1 MPKAFLLFHLKY
13 FIMSLNPLVGS
24 AIVSG
29 SGSLLGGLFGLGG
42 SNKAA
47 KTQLQATR
55 ETNAMNYRIAQE
67 NNAFNRQMWQLQNEY
82 NTPSAQRKR
91 FEEAG
96 LNPNLM
102 MDGGSSGNATTA
114 VTADPSA
121 VQTAPDVGSTI
132 ASGYQQFGSNIAQGA
147 QGIAQMYY
155 NNELQKANAAKANA
169 EARSQDISNDFA
181 VAMHIADLTRKNWLN
196 KFSEKN
202 YHILKETQDSLISKI
217 RADAQNAWS
226 QNALTERQ
234 TDLAYTQNQIS
245 QVQLAIQRCNLDW
258 LPREKQANLAAVL
271 QNTLTSASQ
280 MRMNDAA
287 ARNYV
292 AMTALNWAQSN
303 GVSLDNDLKDSVF
316 DLSVGLVENNYLKGY
331 AEQDQF
337 RHGFNL
343 SPTMFAAAY
352 GSRALG
358 QPATPHAPR
367 SGKIS
372 HKYTKGK

>member
-1 MPKAFLLFHLKY
+1 MP
-13 FIMSLNPLVGS
+13 INPLVGS
-24 AIVSG
+24 AIIG
-29 SGSLLGGLFGLGG
+29 GAGSLVGGLLGFGG

-47 KTQLQATR
+47 KAQLQAAR
-55 ETNAMNYRIAQE
+55 ETNAMNYKIAQE
-67 NNAFNRQMWQLQNEY
+67 NNTFNEKMWNAQNEY
-82 NTPSAQRKR
+82 NTPSAQKKR

-102 MDGGSSGNATTA
+102 MDGSSAGNASSS

-121 VQTAPDVGSTI
+121 VQSTPDIGSTI

-155 NNELQKANAAKANA
+155 NNELQRANVAKTQA

-181 VAMHIADLTRKNWLN
+181 VAMHVADLTRKNWLN

-202 YHILKETQDSLISKI
+202 FHILKETQDDAISKI
-217 RADAQNAWS
+217 RADAHNAWS
-226 QNALTERQ
+226 QNALLERQ
-234 TDLAYTQNQIS
+234 TDLAYTQNEIS

-292 AMTALNWAQSN
+292 AMTALNWAQAN

-316 DLSVGLVENNYLKGY
+316 DLSVGLVENNYNKGY
-331 AEQDQF
+331 AEQDQYRRGYNLNPNMYGIAIGTQALTNSSTPPPP
-337 RHGFNL
+337 RH
-343 SPTMFAAAY
+343 
-352 GSRALG
+352 
-358 QPATPHAPR
+358 
-367 SGKIS
+367 GKIS
-372 HKYTKGK
+372 HKYTNR

>member
-1 MPKAFLLFHLKY
+1 MP
-13 FIMSLNPLVGS
+13 INPLVGS
-24 AIVSG
+24 AIING
-29 SGSLLGGLFGLGG
+29 AGSLLGGLFGKSG
-42 SNKAA
+42 SDKAA
-47 KTQLQATR
+47 KAQLQATR

-67 NNAFNRQMWQLQNEY
+67 NNAFNEKMWNAQNAY
-82 NTPSAQRKR
+82 NTPAEQKKR
-91 FEEAG
+91 FEQAG

-102 MDGGSSGNATTA
+102 MDGGSAGNATTA
-114 VTADPSA
+114 VTADSSA
-121 VQTAPDVGSTI
+121 VQTAPDIGSTI

-155 NNELQKANAAKANA
+155 NNELQKANAARANA
-169 EARSQDISNDFA
+169 EARSQEISNDFA
-181 VAMHIADLTRKNWLN
+181 VAMHVADLTRKNWLN

-202 YHILKETQDSLISKI
+202 YHILKETQDDLISKI
-217 RADAQNAWS
+217 RADAANGWS

-234 TDLAYTQNQIS
+234 TDLTYTQNQIA
-245 QVQLAIQRCNLDW
+245 QVQLSIQRCNLSW

-292 AMTALNWAQSN
+292 AMTALNWAQAN

-316 DLSVGLVENNYLKGY
+316 DLSVGLVENQYHKGY

-337 RHGFNL
+337 RHGYNL
-343 SPTMFAAAY
+343 SSDMFGIATGVAAITK
-352 GSRALG
+352 SS
-358 QPATPHAPR
+358 TPHPPR
-367 SGKIS
+367 KGKIS
-372 HKYTKGK
+372 HRYTNGK

>member
-1 MPKAFLLFHLKY
+1 M
-13 FIMSLNPLVGS
+13 NPLVGS
-24 AIVSG
+24 ALIRGAG
-29 SGSLLGGLFGLGG
+29 SVLGGLFGFGG
-42 SNKAA
+42 SNSAAKAQLKAA
-47 KTQLQATR
+47 R
-55 ETNAMNYRIAQE
+55 ETNQMNYRIAQE

-82 NTPSAQRKR
+82 NTPAAQRQR

-102 MDGGSSGNATTA
+102 MDGSSSGNASTA

-132 ASGYQQFGSNIAQGA
+132 ASGYEQFGNNIAQGA
-147 QGIAQMYY
+147 QGISEMYY
-155 NNELQKANAAKANA
+155 NNELQHANAEKAAA

-181 VAMHIADLTRKNWLN
+181 VAMHVADLAHKNWLN

-202 YHILKETQDSLISKI
+202 FHLLKDTYDDVVSKI
-217 RADAQNAWS
+217 RADTYNAWS
-226 QNALTERQ
+226 QNALLERQ
-234 TDLAYTQNQIS
+234 TDLTYTQNLIS
-245 QVQLAIQRCNLDW
+245 QVQYEIQRCNLSW

-292 AMTALNWAQSN
+292 AMTALNWAQAN

-316 DLSVGLVENNYLKGY
+316 DLSVGLVENQYETGRADAAQHIY
-331 AEQDQF
+331 
-337 RHGFNL
+337 GFNL
-343 SPTMFAAAY
+343 DKAQSLVYNTSGNLRQLAGKERSPI
-352 GSRALG
+352 SI
-358 QPATPHAPR
+358 PHRYA
-367 SGKIS
+367 KKNK
-372 HKYTKGK
+372 H

>member
-1 MPKAFLLFHLKY
+1 MP
-13 FIMSLNPLVGS
+13 INPLVGS

-29 SGSLLGGLFGLGG
+29 AGSLLGGLFGLGG

-47 KTQLQATR
+47 KAQLQATR

-67 NNAFNRQMWQLQNEY
+67 NNAFNEKMWNAQNAY
-82 NTPSAQRKR
+82 NTPAEQKKR
-91 FEEAG
+91 FEQAG

-102 MDGGSSGNATTA
+102 MDGSSTGNATTA

-121 VQTAPDVGSTI
+121 VQTVPDVGSTI

-155 NNELQKANAAKANA
+155 NNELQRANAAKAA
-169 EARSQDISNDFA
+169 ADARSQDISNDFA

-202 YHILKETQDSLISKI
+202 YHILKETQDDVISKI
-217 RADAQNAWS
+217 RADAANAWS

-280 MRMNDAA
+280 MRMNYAA

-292 AMTALNWAQSN
+292 AMTALNWAQAN

-331 AEQDQF
+331 AEQDQY

-343 SPTMFAAAY
+343 NPTMFGIAAGTAAINHSTPPA
-352 GSRALG
+352 SR
-358 QPATPHAPR
+358 H
-367 SGKIS
+367 GKIS
-372 HKYTKGK
+372 HKYTNGK

>member
-1 MPKAFLLFHLKY
+1 M
-13 FIMSLNPLVGS
+13 IGS
-24 AIVSG
+24 AIIGGAG
-29 SGSLLGGLFGLGG
+29 SVLGGLLGFGG

-47 KTQLQATR
+47 KYQLKAVR
-55 ETNAMNYRIAQE
+55 ETNAMNYQIAQE
-67 NNAFNRQMWQLQNEY
+67 NNAFNRQMWQLQNQY
-82 NTPSAQRKR
+82 NTPAAQRKR

-102 MDGGSSGNATTA
+102 MDGSSSGNAQTS
-114 VTADPSA
+114 VTADTSG
-121 VQTAPDVGSTI
+121 VQTAPDIGSTI
-132 ASGYQQFGSNIAQGA
+132 ASGYQQFGNNIAQGA

-155 NNELQKANAAKANA
+155 NNELQRAQVAKANA
-169 EARSQDISNDFA
+169 EVRSQDISNDFA
-181 VAMHIADLTRKNWLN
+181 VAMHVADLTRKNWLN

-202 YHILKETQDSLISKI
+202 YHILQETQDDMISKI
-217 RADAQNAWS
+217 RADAYNSWS
-226 QNALTERQ
+226 QNALLERQ

-316 DLSVGLVENNYLKGY
+316 DLSVGLVENQY
-331 AEQDQF
+331 EQGRADAAQHIF
-337 RHGFNL
+337 GFNL
-343 SPTMFAAAY
+343 DKPQALVYNTSGNLRQVSGKERSPIH
-352 GSRALG
+352 
-358 QPATPHAPR
+358 TPHRYAKKSR
-367 SGKIS
+367 
-372 HKYTKGK
+372 H

>member
-1 MPKAFLLFHLKY
+1 
-13 FIMSLNPLVGS
+13 MSPISPLVGS
-24 AIVSG
+24 AIIGGAGSIIGGFLGKSG
-29 SGSLLGGLFGLGG
+29 SD
-42 SNKAA
+42 KAA
-47 KTQLQATR
+47 KAQLQAAR
-55 ETNAMNYRIAQE
+55 ETNAMNYKIAQE
-67 NNAFNRQMWQLQNEY
+67 NNAFNEKMWNAQNEY
-82 NTPSAQRKR
+82 NTPSAQKQR

-102 MDGGSSGNATTA
+102 MDGSSAGNATSA
-114 VTADPSA
+114 VTADTSG
-121 VQTAPDVGSTI
+121 VQVAPDVGSTI

-155 NNELQKANAAKANA
+155 NNELQKANVAKANS
-169 EARSQDISNDFA
+169 EARAQEISNDFA
-181 VAMHIADLTRKNWLN
+181 VAMHVAELTHKNWLN

-202 YHILKETQDSLISKI
+202 YHILKETQDALVSKI
-217 RADAQNAWS
+217 RADAANGWS

-234 TDLAYTQNQIS
+234 TDLAYTQNQIG

-292 AMTALNWAQSN
+292 AMTALNWAQAN

-316 DLSVGLVENNYLKGY
+316 DLSVGLVENQYETGR
-331 AEQDQF
+331 ADAAQHIF
-337 RHGFNL
+337 GFNL
-343 SPTMFAAAY
+343 DKPQ
-352 GSRALG
+352 ALVYNTSG
-358 QPATPHAPR
+358 NIRQVSGKERTPISTPHRYAKK
-367 SGKIS
+367 SK
-372 HKYTKGK
+372 H

>member
-1 MPKAFLLFHLKY
+1 MP
-13 FIMSLNPLVGS
+13 INPMIGSAIIGGVGS
-24 AIVSG
+24 A
-29 SGSLLGGLFGLGG
+29 LGGLLGFGG

-47 KTQLQATR
+47 KYQLKAVR
-55 ETNAMNYRIAQE
+55 ETNAMNYQIAQE
-67 NNAFNRQMWQLQNEY
+67 NNAFNRQMWQLQNQY
-82 NTPSAQRKR
+82 NTPAAQRKR

-102 MDGGSSGNATTA
+102 MDGTSSGNAQTS
-114 VTADPSA
+114 VTADASG
-121 VQTAPDVGSTI
+121 VQTAPDIGSTI

-169 EARSQDISNDFA
+169 EARSQEISNDFA

-202 YHILKETQDSLISKI
+202 YHILKETQDDLISKI
-217 RADAQNAWS
+217 RGDAANAWS

-234 TDLAYTQNQIS
+234 TDLAYTQNQIA
-245 QVQLAIQRCNLDW
+245 QVQLAIHRCNLDW

-292 AMTALNWAQSN
+292 AMTALNWAQAN

-316 DLSVGLVENNYLKGY
+316 DLSVGLVENQY
-331 AEQDQF
+331 EQGRADAAQHIF
-337 RHGFNL
+337 GFNL
-343 SPTMFAAAY
+343 DKPQALVYNTSGNFRQVSGKERSPIH
-352 GSRALG
+352 
-358 QPATPHAPR
+358 TPHRYAKKSR
-367 SGKIS
+367 
-372 HKYTKGK
+372 H

>member
-1 MPKAFLLFHLKY
+1 M
-13 FIMSLNPLVGS
+13 NPLVGS
-24 AIVSG
+24 SLISG
-29 SGSLLGGLFGLGG
+29 AGSLIGGLFGKSG
-42 SNKAA
+42 SDKAA
-47 KTQLQATR
+47 KAQLQAAR
-55 ETNAMNYRIAQE
+55 ETNAMNYKIAQE
-67 NNAFNRQMWQLQNEY
+67 NNAFNEKMWNAQNEY
-82 NTPSAQRKR
+82 NTPTAQKKR

-102 MDGGSSGNATTA
+102 MDGSSAGNASSS
-114 VTADPSA
+114 VIADSSA
-121 VQTAPDVGSTI
+121 VQTTPDIGSTI

-155 NNELQKANAAKANA
+155 NNELQRANVAKTQA

-181 VAMHIADLTRKNWLN
+181 VAMHVADLTRKKWLN

-202 YHILKETQDSLISKI
+202 FDILKATQDDVINKI
-217 RADAQNAWS
+217 RADAHNAWS
-226 QNALTERQ
+226 QNALLERQ

-245 QVQLAIQRCNLDW
+245 QVQLAIQRCNLNW

-292 AMTALNWAQSN
+292 AMTALNWAQAN

-316 DLSVGLVENNYLKGY
+316 DLSVGLVENQY
-331 AEQDQF
+331 EQGRADAAQHVF
-337 RHGFNL
+337 GFNL
-343 SPTMFAAAY
+343 DKLQSFVYNTSGNLRQITGKERSP
-352 GSRALG
+352 SN
-358 QPATPHAPR
+358 TPHRFAKK
-367 SGKIS
+367 SK
-372 HKYTKGK
+372 H